1 MDNFLRSSSTKTP
14 EIEFRTDGNF
24 KISGN
29 SYMEHPIKFYAEL
42 LEWTEL
48 FLKQNSAPVY
58 LDVYLIYINTS
69 STKMILKL
77 MNMINASSKSELKI
91 TWKYQ
96 IDDDQM
102 LELGKDFEKNSL
114 VLSVSKSEL
123 SILP

>member
-1 MDNFLRSSSTKTP
+1 MENFFSASTTKTP

-42 LEWTEL
+42 WEWLEL
-48 FLKQNSAPVY
+48 FLAQNSKPVY
-58 LDVYLIYINTS
+58 LDVYLIYVNTT
-69 STKMILKL
+69 STKMILKI
-77 MNMINASSKSELKI
+77 MNLINANSKSELKI

-102 LELGKDFEKNSL
+102 LELGKDFEKITKNNFDFQGL
-114 VLSVSKSEL
+114 N
-123 SILP
+123 